1 MLDAAKKAGKS
12 PETIIIAPH
21 FLTEDDVNTHNPGSD
36 VPFWTTDSWK
46 GGDDSLSTSTNPRA
60 AHISSFEVVDVI
72 MARLAD
78 PNVFPNLHRVVL
90 AGHSAGGQFV
100 QRYATANTE
109 RLPTLY
115 IVANPSSYLY
125 MDKQRWTASSPEFAV
140 PSPQEQ
146 SICPLYNHYKY
157 GLEGLNIYMQVA
169 GVSKIRSQYAQRRV
183 TYLLG
188 EKDNDPN
195 HDELD
200 KTCPAGLQGRHRL
213 ERGTVFYSYIQH
225 YYGAGIQGQHTKVTV
240 PGVGH
245 SAGAMF
251 NSTQGIHEIFA

>member
-1 MLDAAKKAGKS
+1 MGRAIFDRCSTPQKKAGKS
-12 PETIIIAPH
+12 PGTIIIAPH

-78 PNVFPNLHRVVL
+78 PNVFPNLHSVVL

-100 QRYATANTE
+100 QRYAAANTE

-115 IVANPSSYLY
+115 IVANPSSHST
-125 MDKQRWTASSPEFAV
+125 WTTALDGLFPGVCCSFA
-140 PSPQEQ
+140 PGAIDL
-146 SICPLYNHYKY
+146 SIVQPLQIRP
-157 GLEGLNIYMQVA
+157 EGLNIYMQAA
-169 GVSKIRSQYAQRRV
+169 GGKFRSQYAQRRV

-195 HDELD
+195 HEAD
-200 KTCPAGLQGRHRL
+200 KTCPAGSGTSFGTRHGFLQLHPALLWRWTRAPAH
-213 ERGTVFYSYIQH
+213 
-225 YYGAGIQGQHTKVTV
+225 KVTV
-240 PGVGH
+240 QKL
-245 SAGAMF
+245 A
-251 NSTQGIHEIFA
+251 

>member
-1 MLDAAKKAGKS
+1 
-12 PETIIIAPH
+12 
-21 FLTEDDVNTHNPGSD
+21 
-36 VPFWTTDSWK
+36 
-46 GGDDSLSTSTNPRA
+46 
-60 AHISSFEVVDVI
+60 

-78 PNVFPNLHRVVL
+78 PNVFPNLHSVVL

-169 GVSKIRSQYAQRRV
+169 GVSKIRSQLRPAARDVPPGRKGQR
-183 TYLLG
+183 
-188 EKDNDPN
+188 
-195 HDELD
+195 
-200 KTCPAGLQGRHRL
+200 
-213 ERGTVFYSYIQH
+213 S
-225 YYGAGIQGQHTKVTV
+225 
-240 PGVGH
+240 
-245 SAGAMF
+245 
-251 NSTQGIHEIFA
+251 